1 MLFKLTIQN
10 YALIDQLEL
19 SFGVG
24 LNIITGETGAG
35 KSVLIGALG
44 LLLGDR
50 ADSSSLLDK
59 TRKCVIEG
67 GFKTNSKVREFLKA
81 NDLDEENELIIHREI
96 NKDGKSRSFIND
108 TPVNLSQ
115 LRELGVLLVDVHS
128 QHETLL
134 LNQSGFQLS
143 VVDAFAGH
151 NKLLVEY
158 LILFREYLAKKKLL
172 KELQQEEVK
181 LRADQDFLQFQFNE
195 LSEAR
200 LDGGEQKK
208 LEDELSVLSH
218 AEEIKGGIEAFS
230 ETVSGS
236 DTNLLSGLT
245 GATTIITGLVKYS
258 TGLDEAAKRLKA
270 LQIELKDIEYEIQK
284 VTDNIQSNPKR
295 LEIINDRLNLIYK
308 LQHKHKLENI
318 EDLIQLRES
327 INNKISS
334 FSSLEDLIQSTVQ
347 ELGTLFSKVKEVAE
361 KLSLNRQKAI
371 PLIETKIKK
380 QLSELAMPE
389 AVLKIERTTLNDE
402 ELNSSGKDSI
412 KFLFSA
418 NKGVP
423 YSDISKVASGGELSR
438 LMLCLKASVAKLVEL
453 PTIVFDEIDTG
464 VSGEVAFKIGKVMQD
479 LSGTHQLISITHLPQ
494 IASRGEDHF
503 FVYKEIIGKKTF
515 TLVKKLSNDER
526 VVEIARM
533 LSSDKPSAIALENAR
548 ELLST

>member
-218 AEEIKGGIEAFS
+218 AEIKGGIEAFS